1 MIAFD
6 PRTETQEELDRI
18 AIETDSRLERMTFG
32 QFRMTA
38 DGLYLADDKKSLRIA
53 GPFEVVGR
61 ARDPSGD
68 DWATQIR
75 LKSEKCFKGVRRNR
89 ARTK

>member
-18 AIETDSRLERMTFG
+18 AIEADCRLERMSFG
-32 QFRMTA
+32 QFRMRA

-53 GPFEVVGR
+53 GPERGRTFLKVPRPGHAVVGR
-61 ARDPSGD
+61 
-68 DWATQIR
+68 
-75 LKSEKCFKGVRRNR
+75 
-89 ARTK
+89 